1 MDRGLTVHYVLLG
14 GAIAA
19 ELIATSLMKAT
30 DGFTRFWPTLAVL
43 AGYAISFVLLARAV
57 KGIEV
62 GVAYAIWS
70 AVGTAAIVAIGA
82 VFLGEP
88 LTTVKVAGIALIIA
102 GVVMLNLNAS
112 GAH

>member
-1 MDRGLTVHYVLLG
+1 MHYLFLA

-19 ELIATSLMKAT
+19 ELFATSLMKTT
-30 DGFTRFWPTLAVL
+30 DGFTRLWPTITCLC
-43 AGYAISFVLLARAV
+43 GYAVSFVLLAQAV
-57 KGIEV
+57 KGIQV

-70 AVGTAAIVAIGA
+70 GVGTAAIVAIGA

-102 GVVMLNLNAS
+102 GVVMLNLNNS